1 MYTAYSVDDDY
12 LILEEMKDIVPWQEH
27 GFELVGSATD
37 PLVAFEEIANIRP
50 DVIFVDLKLPRIDGN
65 SFIAKVR
72 EIGLNPEFVM
82 VSAYDEFEG
91 VRAFFK
97 QNGFDY
103 ILKPIDSEVIGI
115 VLRKIHTKLSANNP
129 VKDDNSNEIE
139 GDETTDNPI
148 FNRLIM
154 YVKDNY
160 TSCITLDDLSKEFG
174 YNRNYIC
181 NMFSKYLN
189 TSFSKYLTKL
199 RMEKAVELLD
209 DNMLMKKEIAN
220 RLGYKDYF
228 HFYKVF
234 KEYFGYAPG
243 KHNSN

>member
-1 MYTAYSVDDDY
+1 MYTAYTVDDDY
-12 LILEEMKDIVPWQEH
+12 LMLEEMKDFVPWQEH
-27 GFELVGSATD
+27 GFELIGSATD
-37 PLVAFEEIANIRP
+37 PLTALDEVTDLKP

-65 SFIAKVR
+65 KFIEKVH
-72 EIGLNPEFVM
+72 ELGMTPVFVM
-82 VSAYDEFEG
+82 VSGYDDFEG
-91 VRAFFK
+91 VRTFFK

-103 ILKPIDSEVIGI
+103 ILKPIDSEDIGI
-115 VLRKIHTKLSANNP
+115 VLRKIYTKLSANDSVN
-129 VKDDNSNEIE
+129 
-139 GDETTDNPI
+139 DETTDNPI
-148 FNRLIM
+148 FNRLIL

-160 TSCITLDDLSKEFG
+160 TNNISLDDLSREFG

-189 TSFSKYLTKL
+189 TSFSKYVTKL
-199 RMEKAVELLD
+199 RMEKAVDLLN
-209 DNMLMKKEIAN
+209 DNLLMKKEIAN
-220 RLGYKDYF
+220 KLGYKDYY